1 MSARDVRWF
10 VEDLLHG
17 RRTRGFRPDDD
28 EAAEMR
34 TAIELRAGRA
44 GSGAASEEFV
54 ADLRRRLAKELDEPG
69 DVVPLRSGRRRV
81 LQFGSVAA
89 AAVAV
94 GAVADRVAMS
104 ASRPAEVAEGPLV
117 PNHGEW
123 ARVAA
128 STEVPDGAVR
138 GFEVDGV
145 AGFVRRD
152 DGQVAAVSAVCTHQG
167 CTLRLDAPARELR
180 CPCHATAFA
189 VDGALVRHQ
198 LPTPPPALP
207 VLSVRESDG
216 AIEVLAP
223 PPTGR

>member
-1 MSARDVRWF
+1 MSARDVRRF
-10 VEDLLHG
+10 VADLLRG

-28 EAAEMR
+28 DAAQMR
-34 TAIELRAGRA
+34 AAIELRAGRP

-54 ADLRRRLAKELDEPG
+54 ADLRRRLATELDDG
-69 DVVPLRSGRRRV
+69 DGDNLIPIRSGRRRV

-94 GAVADRVAMS
+94 GAVADHVAMS

-117 PNHGEW
+117 PNDGTW
-123 ARVAA
+123 TRVAA

-138 GFEVDGV
+138 GFEVDGM

-152 DGQVAAVSAVCTHQG
+152 AGQVAAVSGICTHQG
-167 CTLRLDAPARELR
+167 CALRLDAPARKLR

-189 VDGALVRHQ
+189 VNGALVSHQ
-198 LPTPPPALP
+198 LSTPPPALP
-207 VLSVRESDG
+207 TLAVREADG

-223 PPTGR
+223 PP

>member
-1 MSARDVRWF
+1 MSARDARRF

-28 EAAEMR
+28 DAAEMR

-54 ADLRRRLAKELDEPG
+54 ADLRRRLATELDEPG

-117 PNHGEW
+117 PNDGEW
-123 ARVAA
+123 TRVAA
-128 STEVPDGAVR
+128 STEVPDGGVR
-138 GFEVDGV
+138 GFDVDGV

-152 DGQVAAVSAVCTHQG
+152 GGQVAAVSAICTHQG
-167 CTLRLDAPARELR
+167 CKLRLDAPARELR

-198 LPTPPPALP
+198 LPTPPRALP
-207 VLSVRESDG
+207 VLSVREADG

-223 PPTGR
+223 PP